1 MVRQAHHDIYP
12 MRHTLRIAGES
23 GKGILSMEHMLT
35 RALKKL
41 GFYLHAD
48 REYPSL
54 IKGGHSMV
62 QIDFADHPIHSL
74 STRVEVVLALD
85 SAGLLEYWR
94 DVSPGGVVIHPFPR
108 HDKVKGLHEEAAK
121 KGIHLIYIPAR
132 EKAFEVAGTELVTN
146 MFMAGF
152 LWKLY
157 GFDIESILNEV
168 RAEFKSKPKM
178 LELDVKCVKMGWE
191 MDGDLDGAQGEIK
204 MEVTVPK
211 IPAHP
216 EWVVMDGNRA
226 LSLGAVA
233 AGVRAY
239 YAYPMSPA
247 SSILTYLAQ
256 FAGKTGM
263 VVKQAEDEIT
273 AAQMALGSM
282 YMGTRALTAT
292 SGGGYDL
299 MTETVSLAG
308 MTETPMVVIVAQ
320 RPGPATGLPTWTAQ
334 GDLQLAIHSAHG
346 EFPRLVLA
354 VSDVDG
360 CYELIQHAFNYA
372 EVYQIPVIVL
382 TEKQIAESIFM
393 TAPFKPNVVPIERG
407 LVTEPEALKKVT
419 ASQRFQVTESGVS
432 KRWLPGSGASPYYA
446 NSDEHWENGVLTED
460 GDKAGA
466 MMEKRLRKL
475 SSLAE
480 ALPEPRAL
488 GRPKGAEVSFVGW
501 GSTKNLMKDVIYEAE
516 QAGLAVNYLHFDYLY
531 PLKTERLDQFFRE
544 NKKVCLMEGN
554 YFGQL
559 GQLIEEK
566 TDWHFYKKF
575 LRYNGRPF
583 RLEEVMGFVKEHCTV
598 ARRL

>member
-1 MVRQAHHDIYP
+1 

-85 SAGLLEYWR
+85 SPGLLNYWR
-94 DVSPGGVVIHPFPR
+94 DVQPGGVVIHPFPR
-108 HDKVKGLHEEAAK
+108 HDKVKGLHEEATE
-121 KGIHLIYIPAR
+121 KGVRLIYIPAR

-157 GFDIESILNEV
+157 GFDLEAILDEV
-168 RAEFKSKPKM
+168 RDEFKSKPQL
-178 LELDVKCVKMGWE
+178 LELDVKCVRMGWE
-191 MDGDLDGAQGEIK
+191 MGKQNGIESLIKVEVPRQG
-204 MEVTVPK
+204 VAPL
-211 IPAHP
+211 
-216 EWVVMDGNRA
+216 EWVVMDGNMA
-226 LSLGAVA
+226 LALGAIA
-233 AGVRAY
+233 AGARAY

-273 AAQMALGSM
+273 AAEMVVGSM
-282 YMGTRALTAT
+282 YAGTRAFTAT

-308 MTETPMVVIVAQ
+308 MTETPMVVVLAQ

-334 GDLQLAIHSAHG
+334 GDLQLAIHAGHG

-393 TAPFKPNVVPIERG
+393 TAPFKANLVPIERG
-407 LVTEPEALKKVT
+407 LVTEATELKKVT
-419 ASQRFQVTESGVS
+419 ASQRFQITESGVS
-432 KRWLPGSGASPYYA
+432 KRWLPGSGGVPYYA
-446 NSDEHWENGVLTED
+446 NSDEHWESGVVTED
-460 GDKAGA
+460 GDKAGK
-466 MMEKRLRKL
+466 MIEKRLRKL
-475 SSLAE
+475 KTLE
-480 ALPEPRAL
+480 GVLPEPRVL
-488 GRPKGAEVSFVGW
+488 GRPGLGASGVSFVGW

-516 QAGLAVNYLHFDYLY
+516 QQGLAVNYLHFDYLY

-583 RLEEVMGFVKEHCTV
+583 RLEEVMEFVREMTELNL
-598 ARRL
+598 AN

>member
-1 MVRQAHHDIYP
+1 

-85 SAGLLEYWR
+85 SSGLLNYWR
-94 DVSPGGVVIHPFPR
+94 DVGPGGVVIHPFPR

-121 KGIHLIYIPAR
+121 KGVHLIYIPAR
-132 EKAFEVAGTELVTN
+132 EKAFEVAGSELVTN

-157 GFDIESILNEV
+157 GFDLEVILDEV

-178 LELDVKCVKMGWE
+178 LELDVKCVKMGAE
-191 MDGDLDGAQGEIK
+191 MGVGNTKYEILNTIK
-204 MEVTVPK
+204 PSKV
-211 IPAHP
+211 PAHP
-216 EWVVMDGNRA
+216 EWVVMDGNMA
-226 LSLGAVA
+226 LALGAVA
-233 AGVRAY
+233 CGVRGY

-282 YMGTRALTAT
+282 YAGTRALTGT

-334 GDLQLAIHSAHG
+334 GDLNLAIHAAHG

-354 VSDVDG
+354 VSDVDA
-360 CYELIQHAFNYA
+360 CYELLQHAFNYA
-372 EVYQIPVIVL
+372 EVYQIPVLVL

-393 TAPFKPNVVPIERG
+393 TAPFKPNLVPIERG
-407 LVTEPEALKKVT
+407 LVTEAEALKKMT
-419 ASQRFQVTESGVS
+419 ASQRFQITESGVS
-432 KRWLPGSGASPYYA
+432 KRWLPGSGAPPYYA
-446 NSDEHWENGVLTED
+446 NSDEHWESGVLTED
-460 GDKAGA
+460 GDKARA

-475 SSLAE
+475 KTLAT
-480 ALPEPRAL
+480 ALPEPRVL
-488 GRPKGAEVSFVGW
+488 GEPVGAAVSFVGW

-516 QAGLAVNYLHFDYLY
+516 QAGLTVNYLHFDTLY

-575 LRYNGRPF
+575 LRWNGRPF
-583 RLEEVMGFVKEHCTV
+583 RLEEVMEFVRNAIATPPPS
-598 ARRL
+598 